1 MAARIVCVA
10 SVVRTKLI
18 VLVTLCSGQ
27 SIEGRITG
35 VMGDAFES
43 KGADW
48 QNRQVFALFGFIF
61 IFQSLRA
68 VSGSLPS
75 HHALVPLGAR
85 FFVLG

>member
-43 KGADW
+43 KGAE
-48 QNRQVFALFGFIF
+48 QKRKK
-61 IFQSLRA
+61 S
-68 VSGSLPS
+68 
-75 HHALVPLGAR
+75 
-85 FFVLG
+85 